1 LFEVVGV
8 VEGEGEGEELFFAI
22 GRTIAWCYAIAMVS
36 HSCAIL

>member
-1 LFEVVGV
+1 LFEVVGAFEDEGV
-8 VEGEGEGEELFFAI
+8 VEELFFAI